1 MYLFIVWL
9 CYLIIITLGMDGYL
23 RIWHKDDKFQPL
35 FIRNFKGDIKDV
47 QWDPKGLGFYMV
59 IKLY

>member
-1 MYLFIVWL
+1 
-9 CYLIIITLGMDGYL
+9 MDGYL

-47 QWDPKGLGFYMV
+47 QWDPKGLGFFMV
-59 IKLY
+59 IKLHT